1 MERAGLLAQ
10 GETGGEWRHLAKAG
24 TARHGE
30 LGRILQLFCLFRLIF
45 FKEFG
50 AGEAEGRMEVTPHRG
65 PQWGEPTGL
74 SIPWV
79 VWGGHGGTPP
89 SLQPPG
95 AEAAV
100 GREERSG

>member
-1 MERAGLLAQ
+1 ML
-10 GETGGEWRHLAKAG
+10 
-24 TARHGE
+24 
-30 LGRILQLFCLFRLIF
+30 
-45 FKEFG
+45 
-50 AGEAEGRMEVTPHRG
+50 VTPRRG
-65 PQWGEPTGL
+65 PQRGEPTGL

-89 SLQPPG
+89 PSLQPPG